1 MLFSIICSFQ
11 IFWKNKN
18 DNFDIKI
25 NTREQEI
32 KKKRKKRKGESE
44 REGEEEREDK
54 WWEEREKQWGPVIQS
69 MVQLQLDIKSVFSV
83 CESSKNHQSLRFGDW
98 RLGSISNHF
107 PKTFQGLPNIYLFW
121 INVINPPP
129 LSWCHTEEAS
139 HSEKITS
146 PLLLIQAARPSQH
159 SGSEI
164 SYQQDYIFAL
174 AWHVNRPLTVLTNTS
189 ANTLQPCSKKKTYC
203 REEYMCDVSVCP
215 FSQPRVSLCTA
226 TQTVAL
232 SLIDTWILYIFLLLY
247 LETLQLT
254 GV

>member
-129 LSWCHTEEAS
+129 PFLVSHRRSESQWKDYKSSAS
-139 HSEKITS
+139 HTS
-146 PLLLIQAARPSQH
+146 SPAVPAQWL
-159 SGSEI
+159 GDFI
-164 SYQQDYIFAL
+164 SAGLYFCFS
-174 AWHVNRPLTVLTNTS
+174 LTCKSPTDS
-189 ANTLQPCSKKKTYC
+189 SHEHISKH
-203 REEYMCDVSVCP
+203 
-215 FSQPRVSLCTA
+215 FTA
-226 TQTVAL
+226 VQ
-232 SLIDTWILYIFLLLY
+232 
-247 LETLQLT
+247 
-254 GV
+254 

>member
-129 LSWCHTEEAS
+129 PLSWCHTEEAS

-189 ANTLQPCSKKKTYC
+189 ANTLQPCSKKKDILQGRIHVWC
-203 REEYMCDVSVCP
+203 VCVS
-215 FSQPRVSLCTA
+215 FQPT
-226 TQTVAL
+226 
-232 SLIDTWILYIFLLLY
+232 
-247 LETLQLT
+247 
-254 GV
+254 

>member
-129 LSWCHTEEAS
+129 PFPGVTQKKRVTVKRLQVLCFSY
-139 HSEKITS
+139 KQ
-146 PLLLIQAARPSQH
+146 PGRPS
-159 SGSEI
+159 
-164 SYQQDYIFAL
+164 
-174 AWHVNRPLTVLTNTS
+174 
-189 ANTLQPCSKKKTYC
+189 
-203 REEYMCDVSVCP
+203 
-215 FSQPRVSLCTA
+215 
-226 TQTVAL
+226 TVARRFHI
-232 SLIDTWILYIFLLLY
+232 SRIIFLL
-247 LETLQLT
+247 
-254 GV
+254 